1 LVRISYDPV
10 NAYPETGGLEERWT
24 PNSSDEMAD

>member
-1 LVRISYDPV
+1 V
-10 NAYPETGGLEERWT
+10 NAHPETGGLEERWT